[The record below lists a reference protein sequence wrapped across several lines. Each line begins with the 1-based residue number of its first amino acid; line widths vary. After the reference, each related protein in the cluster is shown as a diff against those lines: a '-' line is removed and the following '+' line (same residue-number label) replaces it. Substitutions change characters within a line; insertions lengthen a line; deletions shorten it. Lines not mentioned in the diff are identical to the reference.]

1 MKFTINCVVSQ
12 NKEEVWSQFN
22 ESLLK
27 KLSPPFPGF
36 EILYYE
42 GQKKGDKLAFE
53 LDFILF
59 KQKWESII
67 LEDFESDKENYFVD
81 SENGGLP
88 MGLKKWHHKHRIIK
102 LVNEKTMIRD
112 EISFSTKY
120 TFLDFLIFPLIYS
133 QFLFR
138 IPLYKKAF
146 KKN

>member
-1 MKFTINCVVSQ
+1 MKFTINCKVFQ
-12 NKEEVWSQFN
+12 NKEVVWSQFN

-42 GQKKGDKLAFE
+42 GQKRGDKLAFE
-53 LDFILF
+53 LDFIFF

-67 LEDFESDKENYFVD
+67 LEDYLSEKENYFID
-81 SENGGLP
+81 SDNGSLP
-88 MGLKKWHHKHRIIK
+88 MGLKKWYHKHRIIK
-102 LVNEKTMIRD
+102 IDNDYTLIKD
-112 EISFSTKY
+112 EISFSTNS
-120 TFLDFLIFPLIYS
+120 TILDSLIFPLVYS
-133 QFLFR
+133 QFLLR